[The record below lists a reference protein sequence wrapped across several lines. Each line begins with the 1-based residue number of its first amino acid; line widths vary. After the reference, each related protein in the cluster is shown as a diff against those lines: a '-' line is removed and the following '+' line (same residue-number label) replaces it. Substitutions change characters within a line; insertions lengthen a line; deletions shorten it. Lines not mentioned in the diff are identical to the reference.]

1 MRVRAIDWA
10 LAILVVDSTW
20 TRKMKDDRA
29 SEGIGTKLSQRVL
42 TSQVE
47 IAVEPTG
54 CLCKDNVARDMQA
67 RDKA

>member
-1 MRVRAIDWA
+1 
-10 LAILVVDSTW
+10 
-20 TRKMKDDRA
+20 MKDDRA
-29 SEGIGTKLSQRVL
+29 IDGIGTKLSQRVL
-42 TSQVE
+42 SSQVN